1 MADQRNGW
9 RIMIYIGKRDKTHQN
24 RLGSY
29 LYAAIIADCIS
40 EQISNLTQWQL
51 PCASKSMRCPA
62 RIRTFIPVMEAAVHH
77 IGIKIV

>member
-1 MADQRNGW
+1 MEDYDIDWEKGNFTV
-9 RIMIYIGKRDKTHQN
+9 DKTHQN

>member
-9 RIMIYIGKRDKTHQN
+9 RITVDKTHQN

>member
-1 MADQRNGW
+1 MKNTLDSIFFTPLFVSERKQIA
-9 RIMIYIGKRDKTHQN
+9 M
-24 RLGSY
+24 
-29 LYAAIIADCIS
+29 IADCIS
-40 EQISNLTQWQL
+40 EQLPNLAQWQL